1 MREDSEQPFGAALQA
16 MMAERGLTYRGLSQ
30 LTREIDGKGL
40 THAHINMLGNGRER
54 PSGRAMTLIARALEV
69 EPEYFAEYRLS
80 AAMKELDPNLVGL
93 EQALENLSG
102 RLASRKASTAR
113 PAPRR
118 PPGRSRPSPS
128 PKGQQG

>member
-1 MREDSEQPFGAALQA
+1 
-16 MMAERGLTYRGLSQ
+16 MMAERGLTYRGLSK

-40 THAHINMLGNGRER
+40 THAHINTLGNGRER
-54 PSGRAMTLIARALEV
+54 PSERAIALIARVLEV

-93 EQALENLSG
+93 EQALENLSS
-102 RLASRKASTAR
+102 RLASRKASTPR

-118 PPGRSRPSPS
+118 SPGRSRPSPS
-128 PKGQQG
+128 PRGQEG